1 MTKTRNNCV
10 KILIVLSTTDIII
23 RKLTF
28 SLVLVEITFSTTII
42 TIISTHSSSVSIY
55 IYKSIKLY
63 IDRYT
68 PLLFSLNFQR
78 TKLCL
83 LSLSLSLVFFS
94 KTRARDEEK
103 RRRVEQ
109 KRGEWRAVLKRTPTG
124 LERQWNNVTGH
135 VSETD
140 RSQMGNKSHA
150 MPRRSAPRGLS
161 VWPRSCHSGNE
172 RGKRYLSYR
181 MR

>member
-1 MTKTRNNCV
+1 MTKTSNNCV
-10 KILIVLSTTDIII
+10 KILIVLSITDIII

-55 IYKSIKLY
+55 IYINQSNCTLIDIHHFYFHSIFNE
-63 IDRYT
+63 RSSV
-68 PLLFSLNFQR
+68 F
-78 TKLCL
+78 
-83 LSLSLSLVFFS
+83 SLSLSLVFFS

-124 LERQWNNVTGH
+124 LERQ
-135 VSETD
+135 
-140 RSQMGNKSHA
+140 
-150 MPRRSAPRGLS
+150 
-161 VWPRSCHSGNE
+161 
-172 RGKRYLSYR
+172 
-181 MR
+181 